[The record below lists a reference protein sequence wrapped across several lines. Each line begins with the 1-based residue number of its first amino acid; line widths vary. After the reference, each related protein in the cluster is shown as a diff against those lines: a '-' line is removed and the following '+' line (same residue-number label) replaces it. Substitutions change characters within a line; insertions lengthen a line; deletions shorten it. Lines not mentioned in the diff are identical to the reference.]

1 MNKQELTR
9 MLFIVKF
16 NEKWT
21 LVSNTQPIFCLCS
34 RYHKSHAL
42 LIEQGLQK
50 DKFAEIVRESDVMLK

>member
-1 MNKQELTR
+1 
-9 MLFIVKF
+9 MLFIMKF
-16 NEKWT
+16 NEKWN
-21 LVSNTQPIFCLCS
+21 LVSNIQPIFCLYF